1 VEDEPGKEHELFGYR
16 TDCRPRKELL
26 KRADRGRMDQQL
38 ADVRRHL
45 NKEDPAVVVPQHEQE
60 GLEEA
65 RKAFDGFIAAVAACR
80 RRAIG
85 TNLILLPLHNP
96 VEIAEIG
103 AFMWI

>member
-1 VEDEPGKEHELFGYR
+1 
-16 TDCRPRKELL
+16 
-26 KRADRGRMDQQL
+26 MDQQL

-65 RKAFDGFIAAVAACR
+65 RKAFGGFIAAVAACR

-103 AFMWI
+103 AFMDLITSGKFLLGVDCKSACRPCGSIVRWFLFAA

>member
-1 VEDEPGKEHELFGYR
+1 
-16 TDCRPRKELL
+16 
-26 KRADRGRMDQQL
+26 M
-38 ADVRRHL
+38 
-45 NKEDPAVVVPQHEQE
+45 PQHEQE

-65 RKAFDGFIAAVAACR
+65 RKAFGGFIAAVAACR

>member
-1 VEDEPGKEHELFGYR
+1 
-16 TDCRPRKELL
+16 
-26 KRADRGRMDQQL
+26 
-38 ADVRRHL
+38 
-45 NKEDPAVVVPQHEQE
+45 VPQHEQE

-103 AFMWI
+103 AFMDLITSGKFLLGVDCTSVIWRDITFTRYQLPA